1 MKMSF
6 TTRLFVGLVAAGSV
20 FVTVEALLQ
29 RQAIDV
35 TRFLVILAFVLVA
48 SRFKVTL
55 PKLNGSMSVTL
66 PFILVALMQMSF
78 LEALIVTCGSALMQ
92 CLGSGQKK
100 PKPIQ
105 VLFNI
110 SNLANAIGLAYLAIH
125 QQPVASGLP
134 ASALVVAVA
143 ATVYFLANT
152 IPVSAIIAMTEGKNM
167 FSIWREVF
175 LWSFP
180 YYVTSAGLAAMIAS
194 LHRYISWETMLL
206 LPVAYALYISYR
218 MYFGNARPQPAPMF
232 TQPSRASVQTASGD

>member
-1 MKMSF
+1 MKMSI

-20 FVTVEALLQ
+20 FVSVQALLQ

-92 CLGSGQKK
+92 SLGSGQKK

-125 QQPVASGLP
+125 QQPVTSGLP

-180 YYVTSAGLAAMIAS
+180 YYVTSAGLAAMVAS

-206 LPVAYALYISYR
+206 LPVAYALFVSYR
-218 MYFGNARPQPAPMF
+218 MYFGSARPQPAPVF
-232 TQPSRASVQTASGD
+232 SQARVQAASGD

>member
-1 MKMSF
+1 MKMSI

-20 FVTVEALLQ
+20 FVTVEALLH

-125 QQPVASGLP
+125 QQPIASGLP

-180 YYVTSAGLAAMIAS
+180 YYVTSAGLAAMIAG

-206 LPVAYALYISYR
+206 LPVTYALFVSYKT
-218 MYFGNARPQPAPMF
+218 YFAAPRK
-232 TQPSRASVQTASGD
+232 QPSSVFTAPHAKMQTASGD

>member
-1 MKMSF
+1 MKTSI

-20 FVTVEALLQ
+20 FVTIEALLN
-29 RQAIDV
+29 RQAIDM

-48 SRFKVTL
+48 SWFKVTL

-66 PFILVALMQMSF
+66 PFILVSLMQMSF

-92 CLGSGQKK
+92 SLGSGQKK

-105 VLFNI
+105 VLFNVT
-110 SNLANAIGLAYLAIH
+110 NLANAIGLAYFAIH
-125 QQPVASGLP
+125 QGPVAAGLP

-152 IPVSAIIAMTEGKNM
+152 VPVAAIIALTESKNM
-167 FSIWREVF
+167 VRIWREVF

-194 LHRYISWETMLL
+194 LHRYVSWETMLL
-206 LPVAYALYISYR
+206 LPVAYALFVCYR
-218 MYFGNARPQPAPMF
+218 TYFGNARLESLALFNQAK
-232 TQPSRASVQTASGD
+232 VQTASVD

>member
-1 MKMSF
+1 MKMSI

-20 FVTVEALLQ
+20 FVSVQALLQ

-92 CLGSGQKK
+92 SLGSGQKK

-206 LPVAYALYISYR
+206 LPVAYALFVSYK
-218 MYFGNARPQPAPMF
+218 MYFSAPRK
-232 TQPSRASVQTASGD
+232 QPSSVFNQARVQAASGD

>member
-1 MKMSF
+1 MKMSI

-20 FVTVEALLQ
+20 FVTVQALLQ
-29 RQAIDV
+29 RQAIDM

-66 PFILVALMQMSF
+66 PFILVSLMQMSF

-92 CLGSGQKK
+92 SLGSGQKK

-105 VLFNI
+105 VLFNVT
-110 SNLANAIGLAYLAIH
+110 NLANAIGLSYLAIH
-125 QQPVASGLP
+125 QAPVSFGLP
-134 ASALVVAVA
+134 ASALVVTVA

-152 IPVSAIIAMTEGKNM
+152 IPVAAIIAMTEGKNM
-167 FSIWREVF
+167 VSIWREVF

-194 LHRYISWETMLL
+194 LHRYVSWETMLL
-206 LPVAYALYISYR
+206 LPVAYCLFVCYKT
-218 MYFGNARPQPAPMF
+218 YFGGSRSATANALGQAKM
-232 TQPSRASVQTASGD
+232 ATASGD

>member
-1 MKMSF
+1 MKMSI
-6 TTRLFVGLVAAGSV
+6 TTRLFVGLVAAGSL
-20 FVTVEALLQ
+20 FVTAEAFMQ
-29 RQAIDV
+29 RQAIDAP
-35 TRFLVILAFVLVA
+35 RFLVILAFVLVA

-66 PFILVALMQMSF
+66 PFILVALMQLSF

-92 CLGSGQKK
+92 SFGSGQRK

-105 VLFNI
+105 LLFNVT
-110 SNLANAIGLAYLAIH
+110 NLANAIGLAYFAIH
-125 QQPVASGLP
+125 QGPVASGLP

-152 IPVSAIIAMTEGKNM
+152 VPVSAIIAMTEGKNM
-167 FSIWREVF
+167 VRIWREVF

-194 LHRYISWETMLL
+194 LHRYVSWETMLL
-206 LPVAYALYISYR
+206 LPVAYSLYASYKA
-218 MYFGNARPQPAPMF
+218 YFGNARSESMAMF
-232 TQPSRASVQTASGD
+232 AQAKVQVASGD

>member
-1 MKMSF
+1 MKMSI

-20 FVTVEALLQ
+20 FVSVQALLQ

-100 PKPIQ
+100 LKPIQ

-110 SNLANAIGLAYLAIH
+110 SNLANAIGLAYFAIH

-206 LPVAYALYISYR
+206 LPVAYALFVSYKT
-218 MYFGNARPQPAPMF
+218 YFSAPRK
-232 TQPSRASVQTASGD
+232 QPSSVFNQARVQAASGD

>member
-1 MKMSF
+1 MKMSI

-20 FVTVEALLQ
+20 FVSVQALLQ

-92 CLGSGQKK
+92 SLGSGQKK

-125 QQPVASGLP
+125 QQPVTSGLP

-206 LPVAYALYISYR
+206 LPVAYALFVSYKT
-218 MYFGNARPQPAPMF
+218 YFSAPRKQPSSVF
-232 TQPSRASVQTASGD
+232 TQPHAKMQSASGD

>member
-1 MKMSF
+1 MWVIFYPHSPKDKTMKMSI

-20 FVTVEALLQ
+20 FVSVQALLQ

-66 PFILVALMQMSF
+66 PFILVALMQNELPGGVDRHLWLSPD
-78 LEALIVTCGSALMQ
+78 AV
-92 CLGSGQKK
+92 LGKWPEKTKANS
-100 PKPIQ
+100 

-152 IPVSAIIAMTEGKNM
+152 VPVSAIIAMTEGKNM

-194 LHRYISWETMLL
+194 LHRYVSWRPCCFCRWPTRCRLL
-206 LPVAYALYISYR
+206 QDVLQRSA
-218 MYFGNARPQPAPMF
+218 
-232 TQPSRASVQTASGD
+232 